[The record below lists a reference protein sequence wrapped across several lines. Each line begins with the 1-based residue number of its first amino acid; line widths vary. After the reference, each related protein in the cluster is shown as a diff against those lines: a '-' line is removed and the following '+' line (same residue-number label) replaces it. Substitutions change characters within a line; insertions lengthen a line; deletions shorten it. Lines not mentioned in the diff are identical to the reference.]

1 MCVIKFN
8 GTHTLQGFHEDDH
21 RILRRTCEFFCGNIV
36 LAGQRQ
42 APAAAIKSLY
52 FYRLFNVPT
61 TQSEGHLSWMR
72 TSLLWTKFL
81 FSDKIEKYIL
91 HVMIKLIKWDG
102 TLSDEANFLLLYIY
116 IYISCEVNNF
126 STLTVESTPRPVRA
140 LNCSLNYMLP
150 ISIQRCRVVKCQ
162 TLKKKKGG
170 GSQTISLELNF

>member
-1 MCVIKFN
+1 
-8 GTHTLQGFHEDDH
+8 
-21 RILRRTCEFFCGNIV
+21 
-36 LAGQRQ
+36 
-42 APAAAIKSLY
+42 
-52 FYRLFNVPT
+52 
-61 TQSEGHLSWMR
+61 MR

-91 HVMIKLIKWDG
+91 VHVMIKLIKWDG

-116 IYISCEVNNF
+116 ISCEVNKF

-150 ISIQRCRVVKCQ
+150 ISNDVVSSNAR
-162 TLKKKKGG
+162 LKKKRGG